1 MPGSTHCSQHMHHAA
16 TMQRRAQF
24 RKGSLVHR
32 LAGKH
37 RQIYA
42 VANLVIVSIGTVL
55 FLFAEVIGEHSG
67 QRLHSRHLFGHFGV
81 AAADDQIGGFQLV
94 QLLRTDLQRAGP
106 AFPGDDLDK
115 AALPVDHIIAAHLGG
130 APLQNGAMADVHAVF
145 PECFLHNMCHI
156 VIAEGAEILGL
167 CPQPRSM
174 NCDVYRIA
182 AGEALLCIVVIVYYV
197 IP

>member
-1 MPGSTHCSQHMHHAA
+1 MHHAA
-16 TMQRRAQF
+16 AMQRRAQF
-24 RKGSLVHR
+24 RKSSLVHR

-42 VANLVIVSIGTVL
+42 VANLVIVGIGAVL

-130 APLQNGAMADVHAVF
+130 TPLQNGAMADVHAVF
-145 PECFLHNMCHI
+145 PECFLHNMCHL
-156 VIAEGAEILGL
+156 VITEGAEILGL

-174 NCDVYRIA
+174 NCNVYRIA

>member
-1 MPGSTHCSQHMHHAA
+1 MHHAA

-24 RKGSLVHR
+24 RKSILVHR

-42 VANLVIVSIGTVL
+42 VADLVIVGIGAVL
-55 FLFAEVIGEHSG
+55 LLFAEVIGEHSG

-106 AFPGDDLDK
+106 AFPGNHLDK
-115 AALPVDHIIAAHLGG
+115 AAFPVDHIIAAHLGG
-130 APLQNGAMADVHAVF
+130 AP
-145 PECFLHNMCHI
+145 
-156 VIAEGAEILGL
+156 
-167 CPQPRSM
+167 R
-174 NCDVYRIA
+174 
-182 AGEALLCIVVIVYYV
+182 
-197 IP
+197 